1 MPQVAEYIRQFTRF
15 QRNAR
20 LYLVSSVL
28 SGITVGIILVLYN
41 LYLGALGYGTDFIGL
56 ALFAVA
62 LGAGVAIFPAGVCVD
77 RFSGRDILIWG
88 SVAIGIAGAGQFLLR
103 QPVPLLISDFLAGVG
118 GAFLLAVAGLI
129 YGLVGC
135 GRPPGR

>member
-1 MPQVAEYIRQFTRF
+1 MPLFIEYIRQFARF

-20 LYLVSSVL
+20 LYLICSALSSV
-28 SGITVGIILVLYN
+28 TTGIILVLYN

-62 LGAGVAIFPAGVCVD
+62 LGAGAAIFPAGVCVD

-103 QPVPLLISDFLAGVG
+103 SPVPLLISDFLAGVG
-118 GAFLLAVAGLI
+118 GA
-129 YGLVGC
+129 
-135 GRPPGR
+135 